1 MVVRTI
7 LIKILKYIN
16 SLLDEWIDRLMY
28 MKELKEWE
36 AEKRSKGFPEEWFK
50 EDE

>member
-1 MVVRTI
+1 
-7 LIKILKYIN
+7 
-16 SLLDEWIDRLMY
+16 

>member
-1 MVVRTI
+1 MVIRKI
-7 LIKILKYIN
+7 LIKIFKYIN
-16 SLLDEWIDRLMY
+16 SLLNEWIDRLMY

-36 AEKRSKGFPEEWFK
+36 AEKRGKGFPEEWFK

>member
-1 MVVRTI
+1 MVIREI
-7 LIKILKYIN
+7 LIKIFKYIN
-16 SLLDEWIDRLMY
+16 SLLNEWIDRLMY

>member
-1 MVVRTI
+1 M
-7 LIKILKYIN
+7 
-16 SLLDEWIDRLMY
+16 E
-28 MKELKEWE
+28 ELKEWE